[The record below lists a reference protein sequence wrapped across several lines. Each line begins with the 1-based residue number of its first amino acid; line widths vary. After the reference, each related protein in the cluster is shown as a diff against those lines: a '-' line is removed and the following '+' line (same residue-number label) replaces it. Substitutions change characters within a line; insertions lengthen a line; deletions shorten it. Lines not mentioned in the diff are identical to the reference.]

1 MSYPFLFF
9 LSALVSVTLL
19 VAAGHYYLRTRRD
32 ALGRRIQELQE
43 ESMAGVSNPILGGD
57 FWDTLLQST

>member
-19 VAAGHYYLRTRRD
+19 VSAVYYYLRTRRD

-43 ESMAGVSNPILGGD
+43 ESSNTVEEQIRANYLAFKALPL
-57 FWDTLLQST
+57 